1 LIYLV
6 IHCHTIQSNKK
17 ENKSEQALQ
26 IITGHVLAK
35 SYPKKDVQ
43 CMGVDSLW
51 SQTPLYNK
59 PYLMN
64 FIFILLLLLSD
75 NGEK

>member
-1 LIYLV
+1 LIDLKK
-6 IHCHTIQSNKK
+6 IKK
-17 ENKSEQALQ
+17 ENKSEQVLQ
-26 IITGHVLAK
+26 IIIGHVLAK
-35 SYPKKDVQ
+35 SYAKKKDVQ

-64 FIFILLLLLSD
+64 LIFIFLLSD
-75 NGEK
+75 NGEKL